1 MALKHASEMLLGK
14 CYGLLYPIFP
24 LNISLP
30 RLVWDLFIFPDFQC
44 RIPLLPFVWVAL
56 WLLEHVSCKAGTLL
70 PPSCNMFVLEE
81 ECSTFLVRSWSIENS
96 SKTKNRKVPSLKNSY
111 FTTK

>member
-1 MALKHASEMLLGK
+1 MTLEQASEILHVK
-14 CYGLLYPIFP
+14 RYSLLYPIFP

-30 RLVWDLFIFPDFQC
+30 HLVWDLFIFPDFQH

-70 PPSCNMFVLEE
+70 PPSCNVFVLEE
-81 ECSTFLVRSWSIENS
+81 ECSAFLVRSWSIENN
-96 SKTKNRKVPSLKNSY
+96 SKTKNRKVPSL
-111 FTTK
+111 